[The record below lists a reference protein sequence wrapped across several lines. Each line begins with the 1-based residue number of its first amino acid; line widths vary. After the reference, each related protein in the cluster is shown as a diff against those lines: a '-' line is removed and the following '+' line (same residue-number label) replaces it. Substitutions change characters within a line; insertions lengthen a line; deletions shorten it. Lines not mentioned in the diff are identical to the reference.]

1 MYALHVTI
9 FINVLADFM
18 LLSPLCSQGSL
29 YGCFFLSSNVLLAY
43 TAYAIG
49 TASLGPS
56 NLAIMSMAMHSGR
69 KYALIFALG
78 VAFGSAFWGFLAA
91 LGLSSILI
99 QYAEVLVAMKILG
112 GLYLLWL
119 AYKSARATLVGT
131 PVVFGQVQATLS
143 SVPKIFFQG
152 ALMHLSN
159 PKAIFVWLSIVALA
173 LPAHTSTSDA
183 LWIVAGSLPIGIFVF
198 CCYALLFSTHAAK
211 ALYLRTKRYFDGTL
225 AVLFGYAG
233 WRMLR
238 Q

>member
-1 MYALHVTI
+1 MDV
-9 FINVLADFM
+9 F
-18 LLSPLCSQGSL
+18 SL
-29 YGCFFLSSNVLLAY
+29 GSNVFLAY
-43 TAYAIG
+43 TAYAVG
-49 TASLGPS
+49 TASPGPS

-69 KYALIFALG
+69 KMALIFALG

-99 QYAEVLVAMKILG
+99 QYAEVLIVIKILG
-112 GLYLLWL
+112 GLYLFWL
-119 AYKSARATLVGT
+119 AFKSARAALAKAYVI
-131 PVVFGQVQATLS
+131 PPQAQATPS
-143 SVPKIFFQG
+143 SASKIFFQG

-183 LWIVAGSLPIGIFVF
+183 LWIVTGSLPIGIFVF
-198 CCYALLFSTHAAK
+198 CAYALLFSTHRAK

-225 AVLFGYAG
+225 ALLFGYAG
-233 WRMLR
+233 WRMLTSK